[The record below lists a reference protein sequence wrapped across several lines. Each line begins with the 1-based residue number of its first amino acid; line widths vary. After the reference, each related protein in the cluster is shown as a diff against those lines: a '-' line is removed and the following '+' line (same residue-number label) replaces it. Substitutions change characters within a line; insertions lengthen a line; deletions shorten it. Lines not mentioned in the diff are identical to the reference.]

1 VFWPPSTTGI
11 IKLLPQIPCFAFLN
25 LCLRPPVKNS
35 LTLALIYQTQEGY
48 AAVCQQQGYFFLVF
62 TLLLSGIKQQQQQL
76 ILTGMQA

>member
-1 VFWPPSTTGI
+1 
-11 IKLLPQIPCFAFLN
+11 
-25 LCLRPPVKNS
+25 VKNS